1 MNIFMDN
8 KLFTVSIWGILPV
21 IWAFMV
27 FLCTIIIKCM
37 KKEIFSP
44 VGEFCNKKKL
54 KKSEKIYSK
63 VDYFSEIYFFI
74 S

>member
-37 KKEIFSP
+37 KKERFSP
-44 VGEFCNKKKL
+44 VGEFCNKKNQ
-54 KKSEKIYSK
+54 KKVKKYIQRLTIFLRYI
-63 VDYFSEIYFFI
+63 FL
-74 S
+74 